1 MVGVLPP
8 LTNNL
13 WRAQTTVRL
22 PLRYF
27 KEHSRNGVLESSN
40 TPAPCQAKAKFDSHP
55 QFQTILTLPRL
66 TAVSP
71 GKG

>member
-1 MVGVLPP
+1 MGGVIPP

-13 WRAQTTVRL
+13 WRAQTTLSL

-40 TPAPCQAKAKFDSHP
+40 TPVHCQAKAKFVSHP

-66 TAVSP
+66 PAVSP